1 MLPAEVKIAPD
12 LRLRSV
18 RDEKDIE
25 RFVSVLTRNLNIVEG
40 MTANNLLRFHPLR
53 TLDEFQI
60 VENTVTG
67 EVVSTSCFFPWR
79 LRFAGIELN
88 VVQLEM
94 IFTHPRYRQQGLV
107 RQQIQRLHRL
117 VEERGYDLVILWGI
131 PYYYRQFGYSYCVE
145 GLATQ
150 SLPAWRVPD
159 PTAVGMPA
167 VARVTLRAATLL
179 DVPRLQDFFPRSVAG
194 LDVYLDRSAAH
205 WRYLIESAK
214 FPLCLVEQ
222 AGKPVGY
229 LMLVRNKRT
238 AHIFESSL
246 PDQPTALA
254 LLRNL
259 KQDSDQILINWPP
272 GTALSRL
279 AADLGSVLTRCTQ
292 WEFRL
297 PSLPRFLTKI
307 APVLE
312 RRLAESEFRGI
323 TTDFVLNLFREACSI
338 RIREGKVEEVRPA
351 GFVDTSMGGEPG
363 TLNIPPDAWV
373 RLLFGDRCLGELYDS
388 WPDIVVKP
396 EDKALVEA
404 LFPAMKAY
412 LYPAYHYYG
421 PEIYTLE
428 EKYLSYYL

>member
-1 MLPAEVKIAPD
+1 MFPAEERIGPD
-12 LRLRSV
+12 LLLRSV
-18 RDEKDIE
+18 RDQKDIE

-60 VENTVTG
+60 VENTATG
-67 EVVSTSCFFPWR
+67 EVVSTSCMFPWR
-79 LRFAGIELN
+79 LRFAGTELK

-94 IFTHPRYRQQGLV
+94 IFTHPRHRRQGLV
-107 RQQIQRLHRL
+107 RKQIQRLHRI

-131 PYYYRQFGYSYCVE
+131 PFYYRQFGYSYCVE

-159 PTAVGMPA
+159 AAGGVPGGAPLA
-167 VARVTLRAATLL
+167 LRAATLA
-179 DVPRLQDFFPRSVAG
+179 DVPRLQEFFPRSVAG
-194 LDVYLDRSAAH
+194 LDVYLDRSTEH

-214 FPLCLVEQ
+214 FPLFMVEQ
-222 AGKPVGY
+222 AGKAAGY
-229 LMLVRNKRT
+229 VVLVKNKRT

-246 PDQPTALA
+246 PDQLTALA

-259 KQDSDQILINWPP
+259 KQDSDEILINWPP
-272 GTALSRL
+272 GTTLSRL
-279 AADLGSVLTRCTQ
+279 AADLGSVLTVCTQ
-292 WEFRL
+292 WEFRI
-297 PSLPRFLTKI
+297 PSLPRFLMKI

-312 RRLAESEFRGI
+312 KRLAESAFRGI
-323 TTDFVLNLFREACSI
+323 TTDFALNLFHEAFWI
-338 RIREGKVEEVRPA
+338 RIRNGRIEEVKSA

-363 TLNIPPDAWV
+363 TLNIPPDAWI
-373 RLLFGDRCLGELYDS
+373 RLLFGDRSIGQLYDS
-388 WPDIVVKP
+388 WPDIIVKP
-396 EDKALVEA
+396 EDKALVGA
-404 LFPAMKAY
+404 LFPPMKAY